1 MVTVGEKLR
10 QARAARA
17 LTLEQAAAS
26 TRIPL
31 KYLEAMEAD
40 NRAVFPG
47 GFFYKSFVMQY
58 AGMLG
63 LKDPYIAAYID
74 EALAAEAPLPL
85 PGQEPNEGLRT
96 IKPLASR
103 RSNRLAVPFKFLVS
117 VASFIIV
124 VTVCAGVYSWWD
136 QQRFPLSAVAAVRPQ
151 AVKAPSPVVAQAQT
165 PVEAP
170 AQKPAEAPPPTPAPA
185 QPQKLVEVQAQTS
198 APIQPETPAP
208 TQTKPE
214 QPVQAIASAKL
225 SLNLAASEA
234 TWLSLSSDGKSVF
247 NGVLEANQTKS
258 VAAEEQAKV
267 VVGNAGGV
275 SVEWN
280 GRDIGTL
287 GKRGQVRVVTFTPQ
301 GYHFA
306 NVAQRTR
313 PSGERVVDSTR

>member
-58 AGMLG
+58 AGVLG
-63 LKDPYIAAYID
+63 LKDPYIAAFID

-103 RSNRLAVPFKFLVS
+103 RPNRFAVPFKFLVS
-117 VASFIIV
+117 VASFIV
-124 VTVCAGVYSWWD
+124 VVAVCAGAYSWWD
-136 QQRFPLSAVAAVRPQ
+136 QQRFPLSAVAPARAQ
-151 AVKAPSPVVAQAQT
+151 AVKAASPVLAQAQT
-165 PVEAP
+165 PVEAR
-170 AQKPAEAPPPTPAPA
+170 AQTPVEAPAPTPDPA
-185 QPQKLVEVQAQTS
+185 QPQKLIEGQAQTP
-198 APIQPETPAP
+198 APIQAETPSQ
-208 TQTKPE
+208 TQARADVPA
-214 QPVQAIASAKL
+214 QAGAIAKL
-225 SLNLAASEA
+225 SLNFAASEA

-306 NVAQRTR
+306 NVAQRSR
-313 PSGERVVDSTR
+313 PAGERVVDSTR